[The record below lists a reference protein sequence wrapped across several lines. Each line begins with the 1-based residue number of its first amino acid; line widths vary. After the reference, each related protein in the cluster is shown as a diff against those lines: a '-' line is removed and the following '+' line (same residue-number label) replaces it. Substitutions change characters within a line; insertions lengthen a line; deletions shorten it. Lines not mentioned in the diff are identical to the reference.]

1 VAAEHLDRLTPV
13 DAGFLYQEDPNAHMH
28 VGALMRFE
36 GPPPS
41 LHELADA
48 LRERL
53 HLVPRYR
60 QKLALPPAGSGRPLW
75 VDDPAFDLDYHV
87 RHTALPRPG
96 DDDALLA
103 LAEGVFSRALDR
115 SRSLWEILLVEGLH
129 DGGFALVSKV
139 HHAMTDGVG
148 GVDVAQ
154 ALLDPSPVPADVAQ
168 PDQPWRPKPE
178 PTPAEVLA
186 DGALAAV
193 RTGLLA
199 ASAAADAIRDP
210 RTALHTAVGA
220 AEALAELAWTGLNP
234 APATP
239 LNVDIGPHRRLLVV
253 RRELGELSTIREALG
268 GTVNDV
274 VLAAVSGALRA
285 WLRARRVRTAG
296 LELRALVP
304 VSVRG
309 EHEHGAP
316 GNRISLVRGPLPV
329 YVEDPLARLHAVRGA
344 MDALK
349 AGRQADGAEIL
360 AAVEALAPPA
370 LLARASRLQ
379 FSPRLF
385 NLLVTNVPGPRVPLY
400 LRGRELLDV
409 APIAFLPRGHALA
422 VAVVSYHGAISFGL
436 LGDRDAL
443 PDLDVIATGLD
454 ASLDELAGLARDAAA
469 APLARPAAAPPQSS

>member
-1 VAAEHLDRLTPV
+1 
-13 DAGFLYQEDPNAHMH
+13 
-28 VGALMRFE
+28 
-36 GPPPS
+36 
-41 LHELADA
+41 
-48 LRERL
+48 
-53 HLVPRYR
+53 
-60 QKLALPPAGSGRPLW
+60 
-75 VDDPAFDLDYHV
+75 
-87 RHTALPRPG
+87 
-96 DDDALLA
+96 
-103 LAEGVFSRALDR
+103 
-115 SRSLWEILLVEGLH
+115 
-129 DGGFALVSKV
+129 
-139 HHAMTDGVG
+139 
-148 GVDVAQ
+148 
-154 ALLDPSPVPADVAQ
+154 
-168 PDQPWRPKPE
+168 
-178 PTPAEVLA
+178 
-186 DGALAAV
+186 
-193 RTGLLA
+193 
-199 ASAAADAIRDP
+199 
-210 RTALHTAVGA
+210 
-220 AEALAELAWTGLNP
+220 
-234 APATP
+234 
-239 LNVDIGPHRRLLVV
+239 
-253 RRELGELSTIREALG
+253 
-268 GTVNDV
+268 V

-443 PDLDVIATGLD
+443 PDLDVIATGLE
-454 ASLDELAGLARDAAA
+454 ASLDELAGLARDASAV
-469 APLARPAAAPPQSS
+469 R